1 MKLKKIS
8 KFALV
13 GGFGFILAGGMSGCS
28 SENNSEISQNKGA
41 FVIIEETQPGKYKI
55 KEEFP
60 ASENRVVLKKLDG
73 TEKVL
78 TKEEMDELI
87 AQENAKIDAGTS
99 GLTNPSL
106 SSGGMG
112 LGEALLE
119 REAGA
124 IIGSYIGNKLFSNPN
139 FQAQKQNAFSNKSA
153 YEKSVNSFKNAQNS
167 SAKSGKSGFFGKNSG
182 SSDSVGA

>member
-87 AQENAKIDAGTS
+87 AQENA
-99 GLTNPSL
+99 
-106 SSGGMG
+106 
-112 LGEALLE
+112 
-119 REAGA
+119 
-124 IIGSYIGNKLFSNPN
+124 
-139 FQAQKQNAFSNKSA
+139 
-153 YEKSVNSFKNAQNS
+153 QNS
-167 SAKSGKSGFFGKNSG
+167 RAKSGKSGFFGKNSD